1 MIKRKYLALIL
12 FTLLVLLVVYSTNV
26 KRIELH
32 NNKIISVTDRTIQN
46 GQDLSILLWNLNGE
60 ITIPYEY
67 AIEKLENNT
76 WKSIDILDPDEAW
89 PAIRAPVSQLGT
101 YKQVINSDKLSSG
114 KYRFI
119 KQIELVD
126 LNIEKK
132 VEIVFL
138 VN

>member
-32 NNKIISVTDRTIQN
+32 DNKIISVTDRTIQN

>member
-1 MIKRKYLALIL
+1 MLL
-12 FTLLVLLVVYSTNV
+12 FLLVVYSTNV

-32 NNKIISVTDRTIQN
+32 DNKIISVTDRTIQN